1 MSYDIA
7 GVPLTPV
14 TPAWQDSSNASLG
27 VAPSISCA
35 SDVTTST
42 YNAGR
47 STSSASSCS
56 SSLVGGDAGQQNHSQ
71 LISKAIASTVQQCL
85 NISTM
90 SHASTLDSSNASHL
104 SKIDS
109 SSTLSS
115 SASLRG
121 VANSNEQSS
130 NNERCNSVSS
140 DVSNVRVYGANS
152 KAVTHKK
159 PAEPT
164 VIDNTPPTPLIPEH
178 NIDETFTFD
187 KSMDGVFPLKCDS
200 DSPRPVLVDR
210 TSVLQNAG
218 TVTKER
224 STVEV
229 PVVNSNTVTKTTIN
243 SGTVTKSKA
252 ASSDTRKAAAP
263 DMIKVIEAAGLR
275 ECNTPPN
282 DRRTSV
288 VRSFNFDGISCPSPT
303 GMDFCA
309 KLSISK

>member
-1 MSYDIA
+1 
-7 GVPLTPV
+7 
-14 TPAWQDSSNASLG
+14 
-27 VAPSISCA
+27 
-35 SDVTTST
+35 
-42 YNAGR
+42 
-47 STSSASSCS
+47 
-56 SSLVGGDAGQQNHSQ
+56 
-71 LISKAIASTVQQCL
+71 
-85 NISTM
+85 M
-90 SHASTLDSSNASHL
+90 SHASTLDSSNVSHL

-115 SASLRG
+115 SSSLK

-130 NNERCNSVSS
+130 NNRRCNSVSS

-159 PAEPT
+159 PVETT
-164 VIDNTPPTPLIPEH
+164 VKDNSPVTPLIPEH

-187 KSMDGVFPLKCDS
+187 KSMDGVFPLKSDS
-200 DSPRPVLVDR
+200 DSPRSVLVDR

-252 ASSDTRKAAAP
+252 APNDTRKAP
-263 DMIKVIEAAGLR
+263 SHDMIKVIEAAGLR

-288 VRSFNFDGISCPSPT
+288 VRSFNFDGIPCPSPA

-309 KLSISK
+309 N